1 MAKTATKSVAPRTTG
16 KTLPAEDQKPA
27 PAVQNQNAAPAGDQ
41 KSAKASKGTSAQVI
55 KWKAEPK
62 LSLDAKIT
70 VPPQHKAKN
79 PKLSSDRSKA
89 GDRFALYS
97 AEPNMTVKRYQELA
111 KEKFNRSP
119 ASAMADV
126 RWDKAAGF
134 IVIG

>member
-16 KTLPAEDQKPA
+16 KTLAQDQKAA
-27 PAVQNQNAAPAGDQ
+27 PAVQDQNAAPAGDQ
-41 KSAKASKGTSAQVI
+41 KSGEGSKTPSAQVI

-62 LSLDAKIT
+62 LPLDAKIT
-70 VPPQHKAKN
+70 VPAEHKAKN

-97 AEPNMTVKRYQELA
+97 SEPNMTVKRYQELA

-134 IVIG
+134 INVG